1 MPIYEYKCLGC
12 GSDIEKMQ
20 KLSDAPLEICE
31 MCGGKLEK
39 QWSLSGFQFKGAGWY
54 VTDYANK
61 GKGSEQSGKNDT
73 DAKNAKDSKTEKS
86 SASSNT
92 EKSLTPESTA
102 KTETASKQTNDVVS
116 SSKGETTSKNDKS
129 V

>member
-12 GSDIEKMQ
+12 GSNIEKMQ

-31 MCGGKLEK
+31 KCGGKLEK
-39 QWSLSGFQFKGAGWY
+39 QWSLSGFQFKGQGWY

-61 GKGSEQSGKNDT
+61 NKDGELPKKT
-73 DAKNAKDSKTEKS
+73 VADAKDAKTEKS
-86 SASSNT
+86 SASENV
-92 EKSLTPESTA
+92 EKSSSAESTA
-102 KTETASKQTNDVVS
+102 GGETASKQTNDSAS
-116 SSKGETTSKNDKS
+116 SSKKEAAAKNDKN

>member
-12 GSDIEKMQ
+12 GSNIEKMQ

-31 MCGGKLEK
+31 ECGGKLEK
-39 QWSLSGFQFKGAGWY
+39 KWSLSGFQFKGQGWY

-61 GKGSEQSGKNDT
+61 NKDGELPKKT
-73 DAKNAKDSKTEKS
+73 VADAKDAKTEKS
-86 SASSNT
+86 SASENV
-92 EKSLTPESTA
+92 EKSSTAESTA
-102 KTETASKQTNDVVS
+102 GGETASKQTNDSAS
-116 SSKGETTSKNDKS
+116 SSKKEAAAKNDKS